1 MQGLHSSYRI
11 DEEAPMKTI
20 VSLYLNSKDLP
31 IPSNS
36 RAEVKATLLSGL
48 IICSSSFEK
57 LFDTEKEKLIDK
69 ILLDLGPRSP
79 LHLNLAALGA
89 IIALSLSDLLSVT
102 KSKSPAGKSFKAV
115 LENELIKVEE
125 VCSKEGL
132 WM

>member
-79 LHLNLAALGA
+79 LYLNLAALGA

-102 KSKSPAGKSFKAV
+102 KGKSPAGKSFKAV